1 MPWER
6 CLKEGHEG
14 QIADNGEVSSE
25 NKLDTL
31 KRNNSGEVCVGVK
44 LGYQEM
50 NTKEEEKTVN
60 YEESNRL
67 SQFRESFLR
76 RQLF

>member
-6 CLKEGHEG
+6 CLKEGFAG

-25 NKLDTL
+25 DKLDTL
-31 KRNNSGEVCVGVK
+31 KRNNSGEVCVEVK

-50 NTKEEEKTVN
+50 NTKEE
-60 YEESNRL
+60 
-67 SQFRESFLR
+67 
-76 RQLF
+76 